1 MKMMYLNLYKW
12 ILSQV
17 FLMGFGNKF
26 KISIYHEDFSEVLEK
41 CTCFPKFT
49 VLASD
54 SYERINGEA
63 IWG

>member
-1 MKMMYLNLYKW
+1 
-12 ILSQV
+12 
-17 FLMGFGNKF
+17 MGFGNKF